1 MKLDMANFTLQMAR
15 PDIIAHSVELE
26 RKKFADFL
34 AVQSDGLEH
43 TKKWLLKHV
52 DINDTPPSNPA
63 SYESFIRNIVK
74 KASWEAFI
82 DLLDWE
88 DTEPYPEVK
97 NTKLVY
103 ILHCVFILRHL

>member
-34 AVQSDGLEH
+34 AVQTDGLEH
-43 TKKWLLKHV
+43 TTKWLLRHV
-52 DINDTPPSNPA
+52 DKNETPPSNSA
-63 SYESFIRNIVK
+63 SYENFIRYVVK

-82 DLLDWE
+82 DLLDWAE
-88 DTEPYPEVK
+88 GEPYPEV
-97 NTKLVY
+97 NDTAAIVDFDMCFL
-103 ILHCVFILRHL
+103 FRRS